1 VTESAAET
9 SRGVEVGVM
18 IASSAAGDEL
28 RDFAS
33 RLAADIE
40 GPLEQASGRDWRFQ
54 RGEVVKLE
62 DNENRRGADFVSE
75 ASLRLAEGSY
85 DLMLVITDATLVS
98 RQQRIV
104 SGLTSPLTRIC
115 VISTRQLRKPGRG
128 PDQALDD
135 EKVRWNAAALALNL
149 IGRVLG
155 AGTRAADTGAM
166 ARFRLDSNRAKAET
180 FDKAD
185 RIERLADRFIEPEYP
200 TPGAIGALWAH
211 LRAAVSQPLMIL
223 KALVHNRAPFLALR
237 LPGFA
242 AAALAPV
249 FLLVFTAEIWD
260 AGLGMSPGTA
270 WSYAAISIA
279 AATIY
284 LSFVQR
290 LFLPRKDG
298 PTIPKHLA
306 VANDVIFA
314 TIFLGVL
321 GLFAM
326 LILFSLAL
334 EILVFPQGLIATWPT
349 LQDPQVDFYDKLRL
363 AAFISTVGIT
373 TGALAGGLQR
383 QVVLRQLAL
392 FETAA

>member
-1 VTESAAET
+1 MSAG
-9 SRGVEVGVM
+9 SPDRRPVEVGVM
-18 IASSAAGDEL
+18 IAASGDGKQL

-33 RLAADIE
+33 RLTGDVDE
-40 GPLEQASGRDWRFQ
+40 PLEQASGRDWRFQ
-54 RGEVVKLE
+54 RGELVTLDSDEK
-62 DNENRRGADFVSE
+62 RRGADFVSE

-85 DLMLVITDATLVS
+85 DVMLVITDATLVS
-98 RQQRIV
+98 RQERIIA
-104 SGLTSPLTRIC
+104 GLTSPLTRIC
-115 VISTRQLRKPGRG
+115 VMSTRQLRKPGRG
-128 PDQALDD
+128 PDLPLDD

-155 AGTRAADTGAM
+155 ADTRAKSKGAM
-166 ARFRLDSNRAKAET
+166 APFRMDPERARAEA

-185 RIERLADRFIEPEYP
+185 RIETLADRFIEPEYR
-200 TPGAIGALWAH
+200 TPGPIGELWAH
-211 LRAAVSQPLMIL
+211 LRAAVTQPLMIF

-260 AGLGMSPGTA
+260 AGLGMSPTTA

-279 AATIY
+279 AATLY

-298 PTIPKHLA
+298 PAIPKHLA
-306 VANDVIFA
+306 VANDVIFT
-314 TIFLGVL
+314 TIFLGVI

-334 EILVFPQGLIATWPT
+334 EILVFPQGLISTWPT
-349 LQDPQVDFYDKLRL
+349 LQDPEVNFYDKLRL

-383 QVVLRQLAL
+383 QDVLRQLAL